1 MALGNGFFSR
11 LFGKNKEEDDF
22 FTEYAIEMDEE
33 SESLAWSWDNL
44 IKDRHLLK
52 LSDDLQREKY
62 IRSLVEQVKNASEQI
77 DRLSVEYNTVTGKLQ
92 DMDEI
97 ENLPGGEL
105 ASLRGTAE
113 KIIEVEK
120 ERNEYFRSKNL
131 MSDAQFKSMQQFA
144 NEMPKAYEDLKAA
157 EEHRTLIRDDLK
169 KLDDE
174 KLGYVYRNSE
184 LRNSVNNLRGMLMI
198 CMFAAIACILMLL
211 VLQFGFNMD
220 TRIGFIITTLAIAIA
235 VTVIYVKYT
244 DDDRERIKTAKA
256 INRIILLQNTVKI
269 RYVNNKNLLDYLYNK
284 YNTESAKELLK
295 VYNLYEEEREKRDKH
310 AENEKKLNTYQ
321 QEMLR
326 FLKRYHLSDVYMW
339 LHNPLAIMDHK
350 EMVEVRHSHILRRQ
364 KLRAQLDYN
373 KKLAKEAQ
381 SELKQLIK
389 EYPRYAGEVMDMLDR
404 YS

>member
-1 MALGNGFFSR
+1 MALGKGFFGR
-11 LFGKNKEEDDF
+11 LFGKREEDDDF

-33 SESLAWSWDNL
+33 TESLAWSWDSL

-77 DRLSVEYNTVTGKLQ
+77 DRLSAEYNTVTGTLK

-97 ENLPGGEL
+97 EGLPSGEMS
-105 ASLRGTAE
+105 ALRATAE
-113 KIIEVEK
+113 KIIEIEK
-120 ERNEYFRSKNL
+120 EKNEYFRSKNL
-131 MSDAQFKSMQQFA
+131 MSDAQFKSMEQFSS
-144 NEMPKAYEDLKAA
+144 EMPKAYDDLKAA
-157 EEHRTLIRDDLK
+157 EEHRKLIKDDLK

-174 KLGYVYRNSE
+174 KLGYIYRNSE

-198 CMFAAIACILMLL
+198 CMFAAVACIIMLL
-211 VLQFGFNMD
+211 ILQFGFDMD
-220 TRIGFIITTLAIAIA
+220 TRIGYIITALTVAIA
-235 VTVIYVKYT
+235 VTVLYVKYT

-269 RYVNNKNLLDYLYNK
+269 RYVNNKNLLDYLYAK

-295 VYNLYEEEREKRDKH
+295 VWNLYEEEREKRDKH
-310 AENEKKLNTYQ
+310 AENEKQLTAYQ
-321 QEMLR
+321 QEYLR
-326 FLKRYHLSDVYMW
+326 ILKKYHLGDVYMW

-364 KLRAQLDYN
+364 KLRAQMDYN

-381 SELKQLIK
+381 QELKQLIK